1 MYGGSG
7 KLGRGG
13 GGGRGGGAGAK
24 RNIHSTFHPPPL
36 HRPPSA
42 AAPGGRLSMGGA
54 GAGAGP
60 RNRTASASAGAAAG
74 AASSSSASASAEESF
89 SLVTGNPL
97 NFAMIIRLA
106 PDLVEEIKR
115 VESQGSV
122 ARIKFDA
129 NANNPAGN
137 VINVG
142 GKDFR
147 FTWSR
152 ETGELC
158 DIYEERQSGEDGNGL
173 LVESGG
179 AWRKLNVQRVLDES
193 TKNHVKKLSEEAE
206 RKLKSR
212 KAIVLDHGNPSMK
225 SQMKALAAAESNPWR
240 TKGAPFK
247 KRNAEPPP
255 GGPPKSVH
263 KSGLT
268 TTPPLKSRRPAS
280 PPSSPPEQSG
290 APGSPFGSG
299 NIMKGHVNVE
309 DFGSLQATSRTV
321 SSDNDATGKVIT
333 SAGRGK
339 PAQKGIKGAQPSD
352 LRSMLISLL
361 RESPSKG
368 MSLKA
373 LEKAIGD
380 TIPNSVRQIEPILKK
395 IATFQDSGRYFL
407 KPGVEIEGFKKAS
420 SGNQSSPE
428 DSYHQSPA
436 QDDRQAAPDTSF
448 PLRSDANEMDEQA
461 ELDFKNEAAH
471 ISQEKGVLHHSYLF
485 GDKKVSDNSE
495 GPIGSSSDSGSDS
508 DSESDS
514 SDSGSDS
521 SRSRSRSP
529 AGSGTGSSSD
539 SESDASTNSKEASDE
554 DVDIMTSDDDKQ
566 AKYKLQASG
575 LVSSRSPLLWRTSD
589 VEPDHTGSDEKQDG
603 HVSDVIE
610 IEKDMPDDQPAV
622 GMAAASISVP
632 NKEGQKPVEQT
643 TPSLYN
649 HHEDQE
655 REDHM
660 VKIYKETGNMSRDR
674 FNHGQSDSS
683 EKASRGKYKRVSDEK
698 DVENKPD
705 RSKRFKL
712 GNSHQTKV
720 SPSRTTA
727 FENSYQNSSPDRSF
741 EELHKGH
748 NNQMADK
755 IKRDINS
762 GFGSQKSHIHT
773 SLGKS
778 TSDSVQP
785 IQRSAD
791 SSARAKPSASVERP
805 GKHSEHL
812 GRSIKHPERLHPMTE
827 GVPVQKDK
835 PNREMQDNYGSISYK
850 GPGKVS
856 KEDLGEKYT
865 ATFDSRHRKHEAS
878 GSVKDFGSVL
888 NSNPGYPLKDE
899 NISARDRSVVNGRPN
914 ALQREFSDLELGELR
929 EPLPEE
935 TPGFRKQLDRKSSF
949 KQLENK
955 SLSSENGNL
964 DSSKA
969 KVGSKMNADSR
980 KSSPLHTNI
989 PFLGS
994 SEGISNRGVHE
1005 NSAEDLLRTNQRVV
1019 QSQQR
1024 HQPRVDYADAGTQ
1037 HNRVVELSG
1046 KNRQGEAGRSLDA
1059 TPEVQGNIP
1068 SKGLA
1073 SVSQEHDAKQGA
1085 VPPSRKESR
1094 RQKSSTIP
1102 DLNDKQKDT
1111 SLTGSSDGCQKR
1123 RESSSDENSCPYSKY
1138 EKDEPELKEPIKD
1151 GFQYKEYVEE
1161 FQEKYGI
1168 YISLNKTLESYREE
1182 FLKYGR
1188 DLEASKD
1195 KDMDRYHDVERQIK
1209 ESYRHCG
1216 ARFKRLKKIFLVLHE
1231 ELQHLKKMIHEFAAP
1246 YLKDLKD

>member
-1 MYGGSG
+1 
-7 KLGRGG
+7 
-13 GGGRGGGAGAK
+13 
-24 RNIHSTFHPPPL
+24 
-36 HRPPSA
+36 
-42 AAPGGRLSMGGA
+42 MGGA
-54 GAGAGP
+54 GAGP
-60 RNRTASASAGAAAG
+60 RGRTASASAGAAAG
-74 AASSSSASASAEESF
+74 AASSSSASAEESF

-122 ARIKFDA
+122 ARIKFDS

-240 TKGAPFK
+240 AKGAPFK
-247 KRNAEPPP
+247 KRNTEPPP

-280 PPSSPPEQSG
+280 PLSSPLEQSG

-299 NIMKGHVNVE
+299 NPMKGHGNVE
-309 DFGSLQATSRTV
+309 DVGSLQATNRTV

-333 SAGRGK
+333 SGGRGQ
-339 PAQKGIKGAQPSD
+339 PGQKGIKGAQPSD

-368 MSLKA
+368 MSLTA

-395 IATFQDSGRYFL
+395 IATFQASGRYFL
-407 KPGVEIEGFKKAS
+407 KPGVETEGFKKAS

-428 DSYHQSPA
+428 DSCHQLPA

-448 PLRSDANEMDEQA
+448 PLRSDTNEMGEQA
-461 ELDFKNEAAH
+461 ELNFKYGPAH
-471 ISQEKGVLHHSYLF
+471 ISQEKGDVLHHSDLF

-566 AKYKLQASG
+566 AKHKLQASG
-575 LVSSRSPLLWRTSD
+575 LGSSRSPHLWRTSD
-589 VEPDHTGSDEKQDG
+589 VEPELMGSDEKQDG

-610 IEKDMPDDQPAV
+610 IEKDMPNDQPVA
-622 GMAAASISVP
+622 GMAAASISVH
-632 NKEGQKPVEQT
+632 NKEGQKPVEQA
-643 TPSLYN
+643 TPSLCN

-655 REDHM
+655 REDYM
-660 VKIYKETGNMSRDR
+660 AKIYKETGNVSKDR

-698 DVENKPD
+698 DFDDKPD
-705 RSKRFKL
+705 RSKRFKS
-712 GNSHQTKV
+712 GNLHQTKV

-727 FENSYQNSSPDRSF
+727 FENSYQNSSPDRPF
-741 EELHKGH
+741 EEIHKGH
-748 NNQMADK
+748 NNLMANK
-755 IKRDINS
+755 IKRDANG

-778 TSDSVQP
+778 ISDSVQL

-791 SSARAKPSASVERP
+791 YSARAKPSASVERP
-805 GKHSEHL
+805 GKNSESMA
-812 GRSIKHPERLHPMTE
+812 RSVKNSERLHPMTE
-827 GVPVQKDK
+827 GIPVQKDK
-835 PNREMQDNYGSISYK
+835 PSRQMQDDYVSISYK
-850 GPGKVS
+850 GPGKVF
-856 KEDLGEKYT
+856 KEDLGDKYT
-865 ATFDSRHRKHEAS
+865 TTFDSHHRKHEAS

-888 NSNPGYPLKDE
+888 ISNPGNPLKDE
-899 NISARDRSVVNGRPN
+899 NISSGDRSVVNGRPN
-914 ALQREFSDLELGELR
+914 VLQRELSDLELGELR

-935 TPGFRKQLDRKSSF
+935 TPGFKKQLNRKSSF

-955 SLSSENGNL
+955 SLGSENGNL

-969 KVGSKMNADSR
+969 KVGGKMNVDSR

-989 PFLGS
+989 PSLGI
-994 SEGISNRGVHE
+994 SEGISNRGIHE
-1005 NSAEDLLRTNQRVV
+1005 NSAEDLLRPNQRVV
-1019 QSQQR
+1019 QSQQK

-1037 HNRVVELSG
+1037 HNRVVESSG
-1046 KNRQGEAGRSLDA
+1046 KNRQGEVGRSLDA
-1059 TPEVQGNIP
+1059 TPEVQGNFP
-1068 SKGLA
+1068 CKGSA
-1073 SVSQEHDAKQGA
+1073 SVSQEHDAKQRAG
-1085 VPPSRKESR
+1085 PSSRKESR

-1151 GFQYKEYVEE
+1151 GSQYKEYVEE

-1168 YISLNKTLESYREE
+1168 YLSLNKILESYREE

-1188 DLEASKD
+1188 DLEASKG
-1195 KDMDRYHDVERQIK
+1195 KDMERYHDVERQIK

-1216 ARFKRLKKIFLVLHE
+1216 ERFKRLKKIFLVLHE
-1231 ELQHLKKMIHEFAAP
+1231 ELQHLKQMIHEFAAP